1 MENNIDFLKSVIKD
15 IQSKISIETNWN
27 ERMSQDETPVSII
40 EYNRYKLTENNSDI
54 ERLDVICC
62 EIFEMWTKF
71 KEIEFKNTLIKRS
84 FTGDKFNP
92 EILEDEKPVDVS
104 DEELANEQEETLLS
118 DEEILNTAET
128 SENA

>member
-1 MENNIDFLKSVIKD
+1 MENNIDFLKTVIKD
-15 IQSKISIETNWN
+15 IQLKISIETNWN

-54 ERLDVICC
+54 EQLDIVCY
-62 EIFEMWTKF
+62 ELFEMWTKF
-71 KEIEFKNTLIKRS
+71 KEVEFNNTLLKRS

-92 EILEDEKPVDVS
+92 EMLENEEPVDVS

-118 DEEILNTAET
+118 DEEIINTAET